1 MMKSLLIVISGFSCT
16 GKTTLAQKIGQR
28 YSLPLISRDDIK
40 ESLYNSLGYSDR
52 EWSKKLGVASY
63 DLLYL
68 FTEELLANTKSLII
82 ESNFKS
88 GTDTVKLLNLKNKY
102 QFKLLQIYC
111 HTTVAI
117 SFAARLCL
125 IALQRFKAR
134 AISGARHPG
143 HVDHLIYEE
152 MESNWQQGGYEILN
166 ICDRSIKI
174 DTTDFNLIDYQ
185 KIYTAIE
192 TQSIS

>member
-1 MMKSLLIVISGFSCT
+1 MMKNLLVIVSGFSCT
-16 GKTTLAQKIGQR
+16 GKTTLAKKIAER

-63 DLLYL
+63 GLLYL
-68 FTEELLANTKSLII
+68 FIEKILATKQNLIV
-82 ESNFKS
+82 ESNFQPEFDESKF
-88 GTDTVKLLNLKNKY
+88 LNLKNKY
-102 QFKLLQIYC
+102 QFNLLQIYC
-111 HTTVAI
+111 YATAEVI
-117 SFAARLCL
+117 R
-125 IALQRFKAR
+125 QRFKAR

-152 MESNWQQGGYEILN
+152 MESNWNKGGYEILN
-166 ICDRSIKI
+166 VCDRTTKI
-174 DTTDFNLIDYQ
+174 DTTDFNLIDDQ

-192 TQSIS
+192 KKIKI